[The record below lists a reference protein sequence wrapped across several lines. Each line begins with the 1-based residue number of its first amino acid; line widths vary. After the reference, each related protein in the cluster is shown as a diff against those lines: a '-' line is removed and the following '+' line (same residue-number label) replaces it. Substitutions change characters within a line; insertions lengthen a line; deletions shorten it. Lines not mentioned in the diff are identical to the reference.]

1 MAIRQAAS
9 EMGSK
14 LGDES
19 LTVADASIGLASIPA
34 GAVAA
39 MITNGAEAIR
49 MRWGTPT
56 TSVGHYLN
64 PYSTAELVNDDLSV
78 IRFIRVGGSSSTIF
92 VTYFGA

>member
-19 LTVADASIGLASIPA
+19 LTVADASIGLASIA
-34 GAVAA
+34 TSAVAA
-39 MITNGAEAIR
+39 MVTNGAEPIR
-49 MRWGTPT
+49 VRWGTPT

-64 PYSTAELVNDDLSV
+64 PYSTLELVNDDLSV
-78 IRFIRVGGSSSTIF
+78 VKFIRISSSSTIF

>member
-9 EMGSK
+9 KMGTK
-14 LGDES
+14 VGDES
-19 LTVADASIGLASIPA
+19 LTVAASAIGLASIPSD
-34 GAVAA
+34 AVAA

-64 PYSTAELVNDDLSV
+64 PYSTAELVNNDLSA
-78 IRFIRVGGSSSTIF
+78 IKFIRVGSSSSTIF

>member
-9 EMGSK
+9 EMGTK
-14 LGDES
+14 VGDES
-19 LTVADASIGLASIPA
+19 LTVAASSIGLASIPA

-56 TSVGHYLN
+56 SSVGHYLN
-64 PYSTAELVNDDLSV
+64 PV
-78 IRFIRVGGSSSTIF
+78 
-92 VTYFGA
+92 